1 MTSPCVI
8 VQPLLHGLG
17 GWACFATW
25 LDLTNCLPARR
36 QNADEDSHL
45 MIST

>member
-25 LDLTNCLPARR
+25 LDLTNCLPAAR
-36 QNADEDSHL
+36 QNADEDSHSL
-45 MIST
+45 IST